1 MDLLSLVDYNAETDS
16 MKLRVLG
23 KMSAELEIALSIPV
37 SAELKTALS
46 ISMRRVFPNER
57 RNGRKYSDARALKE

>member
-16 MKLRVLG
+16 MKLLVLG
-23 KMSAELEIALSIPV
+23 RM

-57 RNGRKYSDARALKE
+57 RNGRKYSDARALEE